1 MTEKIETLIT
11 DEELNHL
18 EGQSD
23 AYWIEVDDGE
33 IIKIERNMTFFHMLI
48 IQNLFRLLDE
58 YIRAND
64 LGYVFIDGGR
74 YILAGKRKGVQR
86 AYQPDLS
93 IMRKGR
99 IPDDFDWQGNFEG
112 APDLAVEVVSPGQ
125 GNPYYLKRI
134 SRYFEAGVEEIWL
147 IDPARRELHQYR
159 SDADVSRLYTES
171 DTIEFEKLFPNLSPV
186 MADLFRKPA

>member
-1 MTEKIETLIT
+1 MTEKIDTLIT
-11 DEELNHL
+11 DEELNLL

-23 AYWIEVDDGE
+23 EYWIEVEDGE
-33 IIKIERNMTFFHMLI
+33 IIKVERKMTFFHMLI
-48 IQNLFRLLDE
+48 IQNLFRILDE
-58 YIRAND
+58 FVRAND

-93 IMRKGR
+93 FMRKGR
-99 IPDDFDWQGNFEG
+99 IDDFDWQGDFEG

-159 SDADVSRLYTES
+159 HDDDVSRLYSEA
-171 DTIEFEKLFPNLSPV
+171 DTIKFEKLFPNLELV